1 MDPSRLRIRRKARA
15 TVVDARA
22 PAIAK
27 QRSAAAR
34 RRIEVGIG
42 ELRLVLSWD
51 ALSNLIGLK
60 DVTVEG
66 FLQWKGIGNDTL
78 YKTHSDL
85 LAPLKEELSR
95 IRQLP
100 PRSATTGTKKKKRST
115 EVASLRARLSE
126 AEALLSARNKD
137 CAELI
142 SQLESARKQI
152 RQLTSGRY
160 DTPAHEV
167 AY

>member
-22 PAIAK
+22 PAVAK
-27 QRSAAAR
+27 QRTADAR
-34 RRIEVGIG
+34 LRIEAGIG

-51 ALSNLIGLK
+51 ALTNLVGLK
-60 DVTVEG
+60 SATLEG
-66 FLQWKGIGNDTL
+66 FVQWKGLGNDTL

-85 LAPLKEELSR
+85 LVPLKQELSR
-95 IRQLP
+95 IRQLR
-100 PRSATTGTKKKKRST
+100 PRSATKGTAKKKRWT

-126 AEALLSARNKD
+126 VEALLSARNKD

-152 RQLTSGRY
+152 RQLEARR
-160 DTPAHEV
+160 
-167 AY
+167 

>member
-22 PAIAK
+22 PAVAK
-27 QRSAAAR
+27 QRTADAR
-34 RRIEVGIG
+34 LRIEAGIG

-51 ALSNLIGLK
+51 ALTNLVGLK
-60 DVTVEG
+60 SATLEG
-66 FLQWKGIGNDTL
+66 FVQWKGLGNDTL

-85 LAPLKEELSR
+85 LVPLKQELSR
-95 IRQLP
+95 IRQLR
-100 PRSATTGTKKKKRST
+100 PRSVTKGTAKKKKKRWT

-126 AEALLSARNKD
+126 VEALLSARNKD

-152 RQLTSGRY
+152 RQLEAGR
-160 DTPAHEV
+160 
-167 AY
+167 

>member
-1 MDPSRLRIRRKARA
+1 MDPSKLRIRRKTRT

-27 QRSAAAR
+27 QRTAEAR
-34 RRIEVGIG
+34 LKIEAGID

-51 ALSNLIGLK
+51 ALSNLMGLK
-60 DVTVEG
+60 SVTLEG
-66 FLQWKGIGNDTL
+66 FLQWKGLGNDTL

-85 LAPLKEELSR
+85 LVPLKQELSR
-95 IRQLP
+95 IRQLRQ
-100 PRSATTGTKKKKRST
+100 RSTITSEKKKKRWT

-137 CAELI
+137 CADLI
-142 SQLESARKQI
+142 SQLESARREI
-152 RQLTSGRY
+152 RQLKSGR
-160 DTPAHEV
+160 
-167 AY
+167 

>member
-27 QRSAAAR
+27 QRTADAR
-34 RRIEVGIG
+34 IRIEAGIG
-42 ELRLVLSWD
+42 ELRLVLSSD
-51 ALSNLIGLK
+51 ALANLVGLK
-60 DVTVEG
+60 SVTLEG
-66 FLQWKGIGNDTL
+66 FLQWKSLGNDTL
-78 YKTHSDL
+78 YRTHSDL
-85 LAPLKEELSR
+85 LVPLKQELSR
-95 IRQLP
+95 IRQLR
-100 PRSATTGTKKKKRST
+100 PRSAITGTKKKKRWT

-152 RQLTSGRY
+152 RQLEAGR
-160 DTPAHEV
+160 
-167 AY
+167 

>member
-22 PAIAK
+22 PAVAK
-27 QRSAAAR
+27 QRTADAR
-34 RRIEVGIG
+34 LRIEAGIG

-51 ALSNLIGLK
+51 ALTNLVGLK
-60 DVTVEG
+60 SATLEG
-66 FLQWKGIGNDTL
+66 FLQWKGLGNDTL

-85 LAPLKEELSR
+85 LLPLKQELSR
-95 IRQLP
+95 IRQLR
-100 PRSATTGTKKKKRST
+100 PRSATKGTAKKKKRWT

-126 AEALLSARNKD
+126 VEALLSARNKD

-152 RQLTSGRY
+152 RQLEAGR
-160 DTPAHEV
+160 
-167 AY
+167 